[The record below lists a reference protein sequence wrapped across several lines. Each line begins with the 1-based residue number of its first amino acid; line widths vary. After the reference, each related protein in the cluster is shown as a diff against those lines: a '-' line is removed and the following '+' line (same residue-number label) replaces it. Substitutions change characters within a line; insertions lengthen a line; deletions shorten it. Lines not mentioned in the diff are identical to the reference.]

1 MQQNSKI
8 LKRAKEDFRL
18 MIYLEPFL
26 TKNAFEKSKKL
37 IKYVN
42 QSINGVIIE
51 TQNIVTF
58 GLEYIS
64 KNLLP
69 YIYGNDLLSVADYST
84 VSYINIDPSIFKEY
98 GFDILIIDPLY
109 VNSHFEKF
117 MAVRNDTFAII
128 INSYRGHKRQLIRQ
142 ASKVRGVDGFYVE
155 GSSKSVAYVRKILD
169 GFIIARE
176 GPGGD
181 VDVIT
186 VSLNDDIHVIIKKI
200 ENRLNKQ
207 RIKR

>member
-8 LKRAKEDFRL
+8 LERAKEDFGL
-18 MIYLEPFL
+18 MIYLEPFF

-37 IKYVN
+37 VKYVSR
-42 QSINGVIIE
+42 SINGVIIE

-69 YIYGNDLLSVADYST
+69 YIYGNDLLSAADYST
-84 VSYINIDPSIFKEY
+84 VPYINIDPSIFKEY
-98 GFDILIIDPLY
+98 GFDILITDPLY

-117 MAVRNDTFAII
+117 AAVRDDTFAII
-128 INSYRGHKRQLIRQ
+128 INSYRNHKKQLIKQ
-142 ASKVRGVDGFYVE
+142 ASKVGIFDGFYVE
-155 GSSKSVAYVRKILD
+155 GSSKKVAHIRKMLN
-169 GFIIARE
+169 GFIIAKE

-181 VDVIT
+181 VNVIT
-186 VSLNDDIHVIIKKI
+186 VSLNDDIHTIIRKI
-200 ENRLNKQ
+200 ENRLCKQ
-207 RIKR
+207 KVKQ